1 MRVIGITG
9 RSGCGKSTVTKLYA
23 SKGYP
28 CIDADLIAREVLQP
42 GSPCLA
48 RLQNFFGSD
57 IVEESGLVRR
67 HLLADRAFATPAGT
81 RALTEITHPEILRR
95 IDARLAQARQK
106 GAKLAFV
113 DGAVIV
119 GTPFETRC
127 DGILLVTAPYEQSVA
142 RICARDS
149 LSPAMARRRLDAQ
162 MPESALRAA
171 ADWVLENDST
181 PQRLCERALALLAR
195 LEGE

>member
-1 MRVIGITG
+1 M
-9 RSGCGKSTVTKLYA
+9 
-23 SKGYP
+23 
-28 CIDADLIAREVLQP
+28 
-42 GSPCLA
+42 
-48 RLQNFFGSD
+48 
-57 IVEESGLVRR
+57 RR

-149 LSPAMARRRLDAQ
+149 ISPAMARQRLDAQ
-162 MPESALRAA
+162 TPESALRAA

-195 LEGE
+195 LEGG